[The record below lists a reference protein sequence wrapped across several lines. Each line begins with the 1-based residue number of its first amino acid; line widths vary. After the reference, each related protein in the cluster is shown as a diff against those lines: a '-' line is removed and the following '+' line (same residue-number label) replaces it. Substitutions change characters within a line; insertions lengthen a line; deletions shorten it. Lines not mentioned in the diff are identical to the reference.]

1 MAKDQVTL
9 VRPNLFQLS
18 CHQNHG
24 GGKRHVSYLK
34 HSGPPT
40 PQFPQGPPHLTCQDT
55 GLSHYLVCGPIRIIA
70 KRSRAMTNLQLEKR
84 HSRDHKA
91 HLEYLD
97 NRIVPSTVQL
107 NLMPAEVAT
116 VHASVQ
122 SAQHHEESA
131 TAESR
136 IEIRRE
142 NRMAEIAERRE
153 KALERR
159 EARAERIAARH
170 QFSPAVVPES
180 PARQLAAAISTT
192 GAGASGSGQ
201 STGGS
206 PPSGSSTGPGG
217 ISSTTMPVT
226 TTPITTAPVS
236 TTPITTAPVLTTP
249 VTTTPVTTTPITTA
263 PVSTTPVTTSPT
275 SASLPLPANASTLLA
290 TVYQEFQNG
299 DLPTTNEPGQ
309 VEIQGINVGIQIHS
323 SDPTDFASMV
333 ANAENLGLQVTIE
346 SDSFDIVV
354 GFLPISNLPAIAQL
368 SGSPSITPVFTPQLN
383 LN

>member
-1 MAKDQVTL
+1 
-9 VRPNLFQLS
+9 
-18 CHQNHG
+18 
-24 GGKRHVSYLK
+24 
-34 HSGPPT
+34 
-40 PQFPQGPPHLTCQDT
+40 
-55 GLSHYLVCGPIRIIA
+55 
-70 KRSRAMTNLQLEKR
+70 MTSLQLEKR

-97 NRIVPSTVQL
+97 NRIVPSTLQL
-107 NLMPAEVAT
+107 NLIPAEVAT

-159 EARAERIAARH
+159 EARAEWIATRH

-236 TTPITTAPVLTTP
+236 TTP
-249 VTTTPVTTTPITTA
+249 VTTTPITTA

-275 SASLPLPANASTLLA
+275 SPSLPLPANASTLLA
-290 TVYQEFQNG
+290 TVYQELQNG

-323 SDPTDFASMV
+323 SDPTDFATMV
-333 ANAENLGLQVTIE
+333 ANAENLGLLVTIE

-368 SGSPSITPVFTPQLN
+368 SGSPSITPVFTPQLY

>member
-1 MAKDQVTL
+1 
-9 VRPNLFQLS
+9 
-18 CHQNHG
+18 
-24 GGKRHVSYLK
+24 
-34 HSGPPT
+34 
-40 PQFPQGPPHLTCQDT
+40 
-55 GLSHYLVCGPIRIIA
+55 
-70 KRSRAMTNLQLEKR
+70 MTNLQLEKR

-97 NRIVPSTVQL
+97 NRIVPSTLQL
-107 NLMPAEVAT
+107 NLIPAEVAT

-122 SAQHHEESA
+122 SSQHHEESA

-170 QFSPAVVPES
+170 QFSPAVVPGS

-217 ISSTTMPVT
+217 ISSPTM
-226 TTPITTAPVS
+226 
-236 TTPITTAPVLTTP
+236 
-249 VTTTPVTTTPITTA
+249 PVTTTPITTA

-275 SASLPLPANASTLLA
+275 SPSLPLPANASTLLA
-290 TVYQEFQNG
+290 TVYQELQNG
-299 DLPTTNEPGQ
+299 DLPTTNESGQ
-309 VEIQGINVGIQIHS
+309 VEIQGNNVGIQIHS

-333 ANAENLGLQVTIE
+333 ANAENLGLLVTIE

-368 SGSPSITPVFTPQLN
+368 SGSPSITPVFNPQLN

>member
-1 MAKDQVTL
+1 
-9 VRPNLFQLS
+9 
-18 CHQNHG
+18 
-24 GGKRHVSYLK
+24 
-34 HSGPPT
+34 
-40 PQFPQGPPHLTCQDT
+40 
-55 GLSHYLVCGPIRIIA
+55 
-70 KRSRAMTNLQLEKR
+70 MTNLQLEKR

-97 NRIVPSTVQL
+97 NRIVPSTLQL

-180 PARQLAAAISTT
+180 PARELAAAISTT
-192 GAGASGSGQ
+192 GVGASGSGQ

-217 ISSTTMPVT
+217 ISSPTM
-226 TTPITTAPVS
+226 
-236 TTPITTAPVLTTP
+236 
-249 VTTTPVTTTPITTA
+249 PVTTTPITTA

-275 SASLPLPANASTLLA
+275 SPSLPLPANASTLLA
-290 TVYQEFQNG
+290 PVYQEFQNG

-309 VEIQGINVGIQIHS
+309 VEIQGNNVGIQIYS
-323 SDPTDFASMV
+323 SDPTDFAFMV
-333 ANAENLGLQVTIE
+333 ANAEDLGLQVTIE

-354 GFLPISNLPAIAQL
+354 GFLPIANLPAIAQL
-368 SGSPSITPVFTPQLN
+368 SGSPSITPVLTPQLN

>member
-1 MAKDQVTL
+1 
-9 VRPNLFQLS
+9 
-18 CHQNHG
+18 
-24 GGKRHVSYLK
+24 
-34 HSGPPT
+34 
-40 PQFPQGPPHLTCQDT
+40 
-55 GLSHYLVCGPIRIIA
+55 
-70 KRSRAMTNLQLEKR
+70 MTNLQLEKR

-97 NRIVPSTVQL
+97 NRIVPSTLQL
-107 NLMPAEVAT
+107 NLIPAEVAT

-122 SAQHHEESA
+122 SSQHHEESA

-170 QFSPAVVPES
+170 QFSPAVVPGS

-236 TTPITTAPVLTTP
+236 TTPITTAPEL
-249 VTTTPVTTTPITTA
+249 TTPVTTTPITTA

-275 SASLPLPANASTLLA
+275 SPSLPLPANASTLLA
-290 TVYQEFQNG
+290 PVYQEFQNG

-309 VEIQGINVGIQIHS
+309 VEIQGNNVGIQIHS

-354 GFLPISNLPAIAQL
+354 GFLPIANLPAIAQL
-368 SGSPSITPVFTPQLN
+368 SGSPSITPVLTPQLN
-383 LN
+383 SN

>member
-1 MAKDQVTL
+1 
-9 VRPNLFQLS
+9 
-18 CHQNHG
+18 
-24 GGKRHVSYLK
+24 
-34 HSGPPT
+34 
-40 PQFPQGPPHLTCQDT
+40 
-55 GLSHYLVCGPIRIIA
+55 
-70 KRSRAMTNLQLEKR
+70 MTNLQLEKR

-97 NRIVPSTVQL
+97 NRIVPSTLQL

-122 SAQHHEESA
+122 SSQHHEESA

-206 PPSGSSTGPGG
+206 PPSGSRTGPGG
-217 ISSTTMPVT
+217 ISSPTM
-226 TTPITTAPVS
+226 
-236 TTPITTAPVLTTP
+236 
-249 VTTTPVTTTPITTA
+249 PVTTTPITTA

-275 SASLPLPANASTLLA
+275 SPSLPLPANASTLLA
-290 TVYQEFQNG
+290 TVYQELQNG

-309 VEIQGINVGIQIHS
+309 VEIQGNNVGIQIHS

-354 GFLPISNLPAIAQL
+354 GFLPIANLPAIAQL
-368 SGSPSITPVFTPQLN
+368 SGSPSITPVLTPQLN
-383 LN
+383 SN

>member
-1 MAKDQVTL
+1 
-9 VRPNLFQLS
+9 
-18 CHQNHG
+18 
-24 GGKRHVSYLK
+24 
-34 HSGPPT
+34 
-40 PQFPQGPPHLTCQDT
+40 
-55 GLSHYLVCGPIRIIA
+55 
-70 KRSRAMTNLQLEKR
+70 MTNLQLEKR

-97 NRIVPSTVQL
+97 YRIVPSTLQL

-159 EARAERIAARH
+159 EARAEWIATRH

-217 ISSTTMPVT
+217 ISSPTMPVT

-236 TTPITTAPVLTTP
+236 TTP

-263 PVSTTPVTTSPT
+263 PVSTTPVTTTPITTAPVSTTPVTTSPT
-275 SASLPLPANASTLLA
+275 SPSLPLPANASTLLA
-290 TVYQEFQNG
+290 TVYQELQNG
-299 DLPTTNEPGQ
+299 DLPTTNESGQ
-309 VEIQGINVGIQIHS
+309 VEIQGNNVGIQIHS

-354 GFLPISNLPAIAQL
+354 GFLPIANLPAIAQL
-368 SGSPSITPVFTPQLN
+368 SGSPSITPVLTPQLN
-383 LN
+383 SN

>member
-1 MAKDQVTL
+1 
-9 VRPNLFQLS
+9 
-18 CHQNHG
+18 
-24 GGKRHVSYLK
+24 
-34 HSGPPT
+34 
-40 PQFPQGPPHLTCQDT
+40 
-55 GLSHYLVCGPIRIIA
+55 
-70 KRSRAMTNLQLEKR
+70 MTNLQLEKR

-97 NRIVPSTVQL
+97 NRIVPSTLQL

-122 SAQHHEESA
+122 SAQHHEDSA

-153 KALERR
+153 
-159 EARAERIAARH
+159 ARAEWIATRH

-217 ISSTTMPVT
+217 ISSPTM
-226 TTPITTAPVS
+226 
-236 TTPITTAPVLTTP
+236 
-249 VTTTPVTTTPITTA
+249 PVTTTPITTA

-275 SASLPLPANASTLLA
+275 SPSLPLPANASTLLA

-309 VEIQGINVGIQIHS
+309 VEIQGNNVGIQIHS
-323 SDPTDFASMV
+323 SDPADFASMV

>member
-1 MAKDQVTL
+1 
-9 VRPNLFQLS
+9 
-18 CHQNHG
+18 
-24 GGKRHVSYLK
+24 
-34 HSGPPT
+34 
-40 PQFPQGPPHLTCQDT
+40 
-55 GLSHYLVCGPIRIIA
+55 
-70 KRSRAMTNLQLEKR
+70 MTNLQLEKR

-97 NRIVPSTVQL
+97 NRIVPSTLQL
-107 NLMPAEVAT
+107 NLIPAEVAT

-122 SAQHHEESA
+122 SSQHHEESA

-170 QFSPAVVPES
+170 QFSPAVVPGS

-236 TTPITTAPVLTTP
+236 TTP

-275 SASLPLPANASTLLA
+275 SPSLPLPANASTLLA

-354 GFLPISNLPAIAQL
+354 GFLPIANLPAIAQL

>member
-1 MAKDQVTL
+1 
-9 VRPNLFQLS
+9 
-18 CHQNHG
+18 
-24 GGKRHVSYLK
+24 
-34 HSGPPT
+34 
-40 PQFPQGPPHLTCQDT
+40 
-55 GLSHYLVCGPIRIIA
+55 
-70 KRSRAMTNLQLEKR
+70 MTNLQLEKR
-84 HSRDHKA
+84 HSRDHKT

-97 NRIVPSTVQL
+97 NRIVPSTLQL
-107 NLMPAEVAT
+107 NLIPAEVAT

-136 IEIRRE
+136 IEIGRE

-180 PARQLAAAISTT
+180 PARQLAPAISTT
-192 GAGASGSGQ
+192 WAGASGSGQ

-206 PPSGSSTGPGG
+206 PPSGFSTGPGG
-217 ISSTTMPVT
+217 ISSPTMPVT
-226 TTPITTAPVS
+226 TTPITIAPVS
-236 TTPITTAPVLTTP
+236 TTL

-275 SASLPLPANASTLLA
+275 SPSLPLPANASTLLA

-309 VEIQGINVGIQIHS
+309 VEIQGNNVGIQIHS

-368 SGSPSITPVFTPQLN
+368 SGSPSITPVLTPELN

>member
-1 MAKDQVTL
+1 
-9 VRPNLFQLS
+9 
-18 CHQNHG
+18 
-24 GGKRHVSYLK
+24 
-34 HSGPPT
+34 
-40 PQFPQGPPHLTCQDT
+40 
-55 GLSHYLVCGPIRIIA
+55 
-70 KRSRAMTNLQLEKR
+70 MTNLQLEKR

-97 NRIVPSTVQL
+97 NRIVPSTLQL
-107 NLMPAEVAT
+107 NLIPAEVAT

-217 ISSTTMPVT
+217 ISSPTMPVT

-236 TTPITTAPVLTTP
+236 TTP

-275 SASLPLPANASTLLA
+275 SPSLPLPANASTLLA

-333 ANAENLGLQVTIE
+333 ANAENLGLLVTIE

-354 GFLPISNLPAIAQL
+354 GFLPIANLPAIAQL

>member
-1 MAKDQVTL
+1 
-9 VRPNLFQLS
+9 
-18 CHQNHG
+18 
-24 GGKRHVSYLK
+24 
-34 HSGPPT
+34 
-40 PQFPQGPPHLTCQDT
+40 
-55 GLSHYLVCGPIRIIA
+55 
-70 KRSRAMTNLQLEKR
+70 MTNLQLEKR

-97 NRIVPSTVQL
+97 NRIVPSTLQL
-107 NLMPAEVAT
+107 NLIPAEVAT

-122 SAQHHEESA
+122 SSQHHEESA

-170 QFSPAVVPES
+170 QFSPAVVPGS

-236 TTPITTAPVLTTP
+236 TTPITTAPEL
-249 VTTTPVTTTPITTA
+249 TTPVTTTPITTA

-275 SASLPLPANASTLLA
+275 SPSLPLPANASTLLA
-290 TVYQEFQNG
+290 TVYQELQNG
-299 DLPTTNEPGQ
+299 DLPTTNESGQ
-309 VEIQGINVGIQIHS
+309 VEIQGNNVGIQIHS

-333 ANAENLGLQVTIE
+333 ANAENLGLLVTIE

>member
-1 MAKDQVTL
+1 
-9 VRPNLFQLS
+9 
-18 CHQNHG
+18 
-24 GGKRHVSYLK
+24 
-34 HSGPPT
+34 
-40 PQFPQGPPHLTCQDT
+40 
-55 GLSHYLVCGPIRIIA
+55 
-70 KRSRAMTNLQLEKR
+70 MTNLQLEKR

-97 NRIVPSTVQL
+97 NRIVPSTLQL
-107 NLMPAEVAT
+107 NLIPAEVAT

-192 GAGASGSGQ
+192 GVGASGSGQ

-217 ISSTTMPVT
+217 ISSPTMPVT

-236 TTPITTAPVLTTP
+236 TTP

-275 SASLPLPANASTLLA
+275 SPSLPLPANASTLLA
-290 TVYQEFQNG
+290 PVYQEFQNG

-309 VEIQGINVGIQIHS
+309 VEIQGNNVGIQIHS

-354 GFLPISNLPAIAQL
+354 GFLPIANLPAIAQL
-368 SGSPSITPVFTPQLN
+368 SGSPSITPVLTPQLN
-383 LN
+383 LK